1 MDRRSEHPRAA
12 LGAYLDGE
20 LSLEGSL
27 TVESH
32 LAACE
37 LCRRDQDA
45 LGALR
50 RVLRSERR
58 RAAETERTRGRG
70 PRAVRAGRWIVALA
84 AIIALAASLAA
95 IAPGWIEA
103 ARR

>member
-12 LGAYLDGE
+12 LDAYLDGE

-27 TVESH
+27 AVESH

-50 RVLRSERR
+50 RILRSGKR
-58 RAAETERTRGRG
+58 RAAETEPTGNRG
-70 PRAVRAGRWIVALA
+70 PGAVRAGRWVVALA
-84 AIIALAASLAA
+84 AIIAL
-95 IAPGWIEA
+95 IAPLATVVLGWIKA
-103 ARR
+103 SSR